1 MKKKFSKLSKKER
14 EKTESEY
21 HRMKPE
27 DFDEIMSSATRHTP
41 NSVRLPSRL
50 VERLKTV
57 AEREGKSEYQT
68 IVRAWIEERLRQERK
83 LAR

>member
-1 MKKKFSKLSKKER
+1 MKRKFAKLSKREQ

-27 DFDEIMSSATRHTP
+27 DFDEIMSAATRQTP

-50 VERLKTV
+50 VRKLKTV
-57 AEREGKSEYQT
+57 AQRQGKSEYQT
-68 IVRAWIEERLRQERK
+68 IVTAWIEERLRAETK
-83 LAR
+83 VAR